1 LLAVTSSFLGYLF
14 WKQQRDQFTPAFS
27 IIHTEVEPMQLVH
40 WTAAPVFP
48 HPFLLSSRGVCQRL
62 QEPRW
67 GVIHT
72 CPGEHAWKIPC
83 AQAREPPRCHMSRE
97 AKQSA
102 HSRLSPIANLR
113 QGHRRASWKGESV
126 VLQCVRLGFA
136 RARNSKQQA
145 EKPTLAVP
153 LCGTESVP
161 RRRNKDNGLKHRP
174 IFAVVLENRGAPGN
188 GSRSE
193 KYILSALFPRTPVSP
208 HSSRRRLR
216 RTAFSLLSDSNS
228 AGVSPRQ
235 AAVVSDSQTATLF
248 LPSAAV
254 WHKRPSSPG
263 SLCPAAAL
271 AVLVN
276 SLSFMRQQMYPT
288 GGILILCSSLSELA
302 GAVAAVAVVGRGRG
316 VGQRPVLRP
325 VLNSM
330 ESCSQQPLQLG
341 NNPRVRRGCASV
353 PEYLGAEKSPKQAKA
368 KIGALKG
375 LLCSPLSVLDCRPG
389 KNLPQQ
395 DSSLESSSCKGA
407 AQAPACWLVLHLS
420 GQPPLSR
427 RQTPRSLPPLP
438 GPGVEECAALPAG
451 MEVGMRV
458 VRGVDWKWG
467 SQDDG
472 EGHVGTVV
480 EIGRQ
485 GSTTTPDKTVVVQ
498 WDNGTRTNYRT
509 GYQGAYDLL
518 LYDNA
523 QIGVRHSNIIC
534 DSCKKHGIMGM
545 RWKCKVCF
553 DYDLC
558 TQCYMNNKHDLSHA
572 FERYET
578 AHSQPAGVEQMSGAC
593 PPRSERQ
600 AVLNGVFFK
609 KGYSTALTSSW
620 SAFDGGWGDCLPSGR
635 LRATDTNP
643 AESFLAPPAPASP
656 SCTVTSAAEL
666 LVALTPRQ
674 NLSRIILK
682 GIFQGVRVVRGP
694 DWDWGNQDGGEG
706 KIGKVVDI
714 RGWDT
719 ESGRSVASVTW
730 SNGTTNVYR
739 MGHKGKVDLKYV
751 SDVAGGYYYKDHL
764 PKLGE
769 HAELQRQESAD
780 GHAFQQGDKVKCLL
794 EVDILRQMQE
804 GHGGWNPKMAEYI
817 SRIGTVHRI
826 TDRGD
831 VRVQYSN
838 NIRWTF
844 HPGALTKVHTFG
856 VGDLVRVLDDMDSVK
871 RLQAGHGEWTDS
883 MAPALG
889 QMGKVLKVYAD
900 GDLRVAFGGQTWTF
914 NPACLTSQPVEVDA
928 NLMTTENPNESGS
941 TVISVLEKL
950 LSQSTELDHP
960 GRLVIEAAHGSASK
974 VRDLV
979 QKYPDKVDIKN
990 QGKTAL
996 QVAAHQ
1002 GHVEVVKVLLQA
1014 NSSIEVK
1021 DEDGDTALHYTAFG
1035 NQAETARL
1043 LLSKALHIAVN
1054 KGFTEVVRVLSEHNA
1069 DVNLQDSYGDTPLHD
1084 AIAKDFRNI
1093 IEILTEVPTIDF
1105 TQQNTRGFNLLHH
1118 AALKGN
1124 KLATEKILARARQL
1138 VDVKKDDGFSALHLA
1153 ALNNHRDVAEI
1164 LLKEGRCDVN
1174 IRNNRNQTP
1183 LQLAVTQGHA
1193 EMVQLLVT
1201 EGADVNAEDED
1212 GDTAMHIALS
1222 RQQLAATVAASEGEG
1237 SSLYARL
1244 HGSGLLGNLELNV
1257 GAAMACFLAQEGA
1270 DINYANHKGKHPLD
1284 LVTDGMVVQLIKN
1297 FSEKHRDQQL
1307 QSHSCGT
1314 GVGSSSLRRVHT
1326 TPNTMTN
1333 LAMPSS
1339 AGPSECLIC
1348 SELALLVL
1356 FCPCQHSVA
1365 CEECAHRMKK
1375 CIKCQVTITKKI
1387 RQDNTE
1393 VECSP
1398 SSENSD
1404 QHNLLE
1410 QLQFRFRQMEER
1422 ITCPICIDNQIKL
1435 VFQCGHA
1442 SCVECSAALKTCPIC
1457 RQAIRERIQLFV

>member
-1 LLAVTSSFLGYLF
+1 
-14 WKQQRDQFTPAFS
+14 
-27 IIHTEVEPMQLVH
+27 
-40 WTAAPVFP
+40 
-48 HPFLLSSRGVCQRL
+48 
-62 QEPRW
+62 
-67 GVIHT
+67 
-72 CPGEHAWKIPC
+72 
-83 AQAREPPRCHMSRE
+83 
-97 AKQSA
+97 
-102 HSRLSPIANLR
+102 
-113 QGHRRASWKGESV
+113 
-126 VLQCVRLGFA
+126 
-136 RARNSKQQA
+136 
-145 EKPTLAVP
+145 
-153 LCGTESVP
+153 
-161 RRRNKDNGLKHRP
+161 
-174 IFAVVLENRGAPGN
+174 
-188 GSRSE
+188 
-193 KYILSALFPRTPVSP
+193 
-208 HSSRRRLR
+208 
-216 RTAFSLLSDSNS
+216 
-228 AGVSPRQ
+228 
-235 AAVVSDSQTATLF
+235 
-248 LPSAAV
+248 
-254 WHKRPSSPG
+254 
-263 SLCPAAAL
+263 
-271 AVLVN
+271 
-276 SLSFMRQQMYPT
+276 
-288 GGILILCSSLSELA
+288 
-302 GAVAAVAVVGRGRG
+302 
-316 VGQRPVLRP
+316 
-325 VLNSM
+325 
-330 ESCSQQPLQLG
+330 
-341 NNPRVRRGCASV
+341 
-353 PEYLGAEKSPKQAKA
+353 
-368 KIGALKG
+368 
-375 LLCSPLSVLDCRPG
+375 
-389 KNLPQQ
+389 
-395 DSSLESSSCKGA
+395 
-407 AQAPACWLVLHLS
+407 
-420 GQPPLSR
+420 
-427 RQTPRSLPPLP
+427 
-438 GPGVEECAALPAG
+438 

-458 VRGVDWKWG
+458 VRGLDWKWG
-467 SQDDG
+467 NQDDG

-498 WDNGTRTNYRT
+498 WDSGTRTNYRT

-578 AHSQPAGVEQMSGAC
+578 AHSQPVS
-593 PPRSERQ
+593 
-600 AVLNGVFFK
+600 
-609 KGYSTALTSSW
+609 
-620 SAFDGGWGDCLPSGR
+620 
-635 LRATDTNP
+635 
-643 AESFLAPPAPASP
+643 
-656 SCTVTSAAEL
+656 
-666 LVALTPRQ
+666 LVPRQ
-674 NLSRIILK
+674 NLPRIILK
-682 GIFQGVRVVRGP
+682 GIFQGVKVVRGP

-706 KIGKVVDI
+706 KVGKVVDI

-751 SDVAGGYYYKDHL
+751 SDGQGGFYYKDHL

-780 GHAFQQGDKVKCLL
+780 GHSFQQGDKVKCLL

-817 SRIGTVHRI
+817 CRIGTVHRI

-844 HPGALTKVHTFG
+844 HPGALTKVNTFG
-856 VGDLVRVLDDMDSVK
+856 VGELVRVLEDMDSVK

-883 MAPALG
+883 MVLG
-889 QMGKVLKVYAD
+889 QVGKVLKVYAD

-914 NPACLTSQPVEVDA
+914 NPACLSAQPVEVDA
-928 NLMTTENPNESGS
+928 NLMTAENPSESGS

-950 LSQSTELDHP
+950 LSQSTEQDNP
-960 GRLVIEAAHGSASK
+960 GRLVIEAARGSANK
-974 VRDLV
+974 VRELV
-979 QKYPDKVDIKN
+979 LKYPDKVDLKN

-1002 GHVEVVKVLLQA
+1002 GHMEVVKALLQA
-1014 NSSIEVK
+1014 NSSVEVK

-1035 NQAETARL
+1035 NQAEIARL
-1043 LLSKALHIAVN
+1043 LLSKGANVNLLNNSMCTALHIAVN
-1054 KGFTEVVRVLSEHNA
+1054 KGFIDVVRVLTEHSA

-1093 IEILTEVPTIDF
+1093 IEILVVVPNIDF
-1105 TQQNTRGFNLLHH
+1105 TQQNHRGFNLLHH

-1164 LLKEGRCDVN
+1164 LIKEGRCDIN

-1183 LQLAVTQGHA
+1183 LQLAVTQGHTNL
-1193 EMVQLLVT
+1193 VQLLVA
-1201 EGADVNAEDED
+1201 EGADVNMEDED
-1212 GDTAMHIALS
+1212 GDTAMHVALLHS
-1222 RQQLAATVAASEGEG
+1222 PQQVGNIQLP
-1237 SSLYARL
+1237 SLISFLSA
-1244 HGSGLLGNLELNV
+1244 SGLLGNTELSV

-1270 DINYANHKGKHPLD
+1270 DISYANHKGKSPLD
-1284 LVTDGMVVQLIKN
+1284 LVADSTMLQLIKS
-1297 FSEKHRDQQL
+1297 FSEKHRYVL
-1307 QSHSCGT
+1307 VVKS
-1314 GVGSSSLRRVHT
+1314 VSSASLRRAHT

-1333 LAMPSS
+1333 LVLPTPP
-1339 AGPSECLIC
+1339 GPSECLIC

-1387 RQDNTE
+1387 RQDQTE
-1393 VECSP
+1393 VDCSP
-1398 SSENSD
+1398 GNENSD

-1410 QLQFRFRQMEER
+1410 QLQSRYRQMEER
-1422 ITCPICIDNQIKL
+1422 ITCPICIDNYIKL

-1442 SCVECSAALKTCPIC
+1442 SCIDCSAALKTCPIC
-1457 RQAIRERIQLFV
+1457 RQTIRERIQLFV

>member
-1 LLAVTSSFLGYLF
+1 
-14 WKQQRDQFTPAFS
+14 
-27 IIHTEVEPMQLVH
+27 
-40 WTAAPVFP
+40 
-48 HPFLLSSRGVCQRL
+48 
-62 QEPRW
+62 
-67 GVIHT
+67 
-72 CPGEHAWKIPC
+72 
-83 AQAREPPRCHMSRE
+83 
-97 AKQSA
+97 
-102 HSRLSPIANLR
+102 
-113 QGHRRASWKGESV
+113 
-126 VLQCVRLGFA
+126 
-136 RARNSKQQA
+136 
-145 EKPTLAVP
+145 
-153 LCGTESVP
+153 
-161 RRRNKDNGLKHRP
+161 
-174 IFAVVLENRGAPGN
+174 
-188 GSRSE
+188 
-193 KYILSALFPRTPVSP
+193 
-208 HSSRRRLR
+208 
-216 RTAFSLLSDSNS
+216 
-228 AGVSPRQ
+228 
-235 AAVVSDSQTATLF
+235 
-248 LPSAAV
+248 
-254 WHKRPSSPG
+254 
-263 SLCPAAAL
+263 
-271 AVLVN
+271 
-276 SLSFMRQQMYPT
+276 
-288 GGILILCSSLSELA
+288 
-302 GAVAAVAVVGRGRG
+302 
-316 VGQRPVLRP
+316 
-325 VLNSM
+325 
-330 ESCSQQPLQLG
+330 
-341 NNPRVRRGCASV
+341 
-353 PEYLGAEKSPKQAKA
+353 
-368 KIGALKG
+368 
-375 LLCSPLSVLDCRPG
+375 
-389 KNLPQQ
+389 
-395 DSSLESSSCKGA
+395 
-407 AQAPACWLVLHLS
+407 
-420 GQPPLSR
+420 
-427 RQTPRSLPPLP
+427 
-438 GPGVEECAALPAG
+438 

-458 VRGVDWKWG
+458 VRGMDWKWG
-467 SQDDG
+467 NQDDG

-498 WDNGTRTNYRT
+498 WDSGTRTNYRT

-558 TQCYMNNKHDLSHA
+558 TQCYMNNKHDLAHA

-578 AHSQPAGVEQMSGAC
+578 AHSQP
-593 PPRSERQ
+593 
-600 AVLNGVFFK
+600 
-609 KGYSTALTSSW
+609 
-620 SAFDGGWGDCLPSGR
+620 
-635 LRATDTNP
+635 
-643 AESFLAPPAPASP
+643 
-656 SCTVTSAAEL
+656 VT
-666 LVALTPRQ
+666 LVPRQ

-682 GIFQGVRVVRGP
+682 GIFQGVKVVRGP

-730 SNGTTNVYR
+730 ANGTTNVYR

-751 SDVAGGYYYKDHL
+751 SDIAGGHYYKDHL

-780 GHAFQQGDKVKCLL
+780 GHTFQQGDKVKCLL

-817 SRIGTVHRI
+817 CRIGTVHRI

-844 HPGALTKVHTFG
+844 HPGALTKVNTFG
-856 VGDLVRVLDDMDSVK
+856 VGDLVRVLDDMDNVK

-889 QMGKVLKVYAD
+889 QVGKVLKVYAD

-914 NPACLTSQPVEVDA
+914 NPACLTAQPIEMDA
-928 NLMTTENPNESGS
+928 NLMTTENTNESGS

-950 LSQSTELDHP
+950 LSQSTEQDNP
-960 GRLVIEAAHGSASK
+960 SRLVIEAAHGSASK
-974 VRDLV
+974 VQDLV
-979 QKYPDKVDIKN
+979 QKYPEKVDIKN

-1002 GHVEVVKVLLQA
+1002 GHMEVVKVLLQA
-1014 NSSIEVK
+1014 NSNIEVK

-1035 NQAETARL
+1035 NQAEIARL
-1043 LLSKALHIAVN
+1043 LLSKGANVNLLNNSMCTALHIAVN

-1093 IEILTEVPTIDF
+1093 IEILTEVPNIDF
-1105 TQQNTRGFNLLHH
+1105 TQQNNRGFNLLHH

-1138 VDVKKDDGFSALHLA
+1138 VDVKKEDGFSALHLA

-1193 EMVQLLVT
+1193 EMVQLVVT
-1201 EGADVNAEDED
+1201 EGADVNVEDED
-1212 GDTAMHIALS
+1212 GDTAMHTALG
-1222 RQQLAATVAASEGEG
+1222 RQQLATTMATTEGEG
-1237 SSLYARL
+1237 SSLYTRL
-1244 HGSGLLGNLELNV
+1244 HGSGLLGSTELNV
-1257 GAAMACFLAQEGA
+1257 GAAIACFLAQEGA
-1270 DINYANHKGKHPLD
+1270 DISYANHKGKSPLD
-1284 LVTDGMVVQLIKN
+1284 LVTDGTIVQLIKS
-1297 FSEKHRDQQL
+1297 FSEKHRTQQL
-1307 QSHSCGT
+1307 QGNSCGT
-1314 GVGSSSLRRVHT
+1314 GISSSSLRRVHT

-1333 LAMPSS
+1333 LAMPTST
-1339 AGPSECLIC
+1339 GPSECLIC
-1348 SELALLVL
+1348 SELALLIL
-1356 FCPCQHSVA
+1356 FSPCQHSVA

-1375 CIKCQVTITKKI
+1375 CIKCQVTITKKL

-1398 SSENSD
+1398 SSENSE

-1410 QLQFRFRQMEER
+1410 QLQSRYRQMEER
-1422 ITCPICIDNQIKL
+1422 ITCPICIDNHIKL

-1442 SCVECSAALKTCPIC
+1442 SCIDCSAALKTCPIC
-1457 RQAIRERIQLFV
+1457 RQTIRERIQLFV

>member
-1 LLAVTSSFLGYLF
+1 
-14 WKQQRDQFTPAFS
+14 
-27 IIHTEVEPMQLVH
+27 
-40 WTAAPVFP
+40 
-48 HPFLLSSRGVCQRL
+48 
-62 QEPRW
+62 
-67 GVIHT
+67 
-72 CPGEHAWKIPC
+72 
-83 AQAREPPRCHMSRE
+83 
-97 AKQSA
+97 
-102 HSRLSPIANLR
+102 
-113 QGHRRASWKGESV
+113 
-126 VLQCVRLGFA
+126 
-136 RARNSKQQA
+136 
-145 EKPTLAVP
+145 
-153 LCGTESVP
+153 
-161 RRRNKDNGLKHRP
+161 
-174 IFAVVLENRGAPGN
+174 
-188 GSRSE
+188 
-193 KYILSALFPRTPVSP
+193 
-208 HSSRRRLR
+208 
-216 RTAFSLLSDSNS
+216 
-228 AGVSPRQ
+228 
-235 AAVVSDSQTATLF
+235 
-248 LPSAAV
+248 
-254 WHKRPSSPG
+254 
-263 SLCPAAAL
+263 
-271 AVLVN
+271 
-276 SLSFMRQQMYPT
+276 
-288 GGILILCSSLSELA
+288 
-302 GAVAAVAVVGRGRG
+302 
-316 VGQRPVLRP
+316 
-325 VLNSM
+325 
-330 ESCSQQPLQLG
+330 
-341 NNPRVRRGCASV
+341 
-353 PEYLGAEKSPKQAKA
+353 
-368 KIGALKG
+368 
-375 LLCSPLSVLDCRPG
+375 
-389 KNLPQQ
+389 
-395 DSSLESSSCKGA
+395 
-407 AQAPACWLVLHLS
+407 
-420 GQPPLSR
+420 
-427 RQTPRSLPPLP
+427 
-438 GPGVEECAALPAG
+438 

-458 VRGVDWKWG
+458 VRGLDWKWG
-467 SQDDG
+467 NQDDG

-498 WDNGTRTNYRT
+498 WDSGTRTNYRT

-578 AHSQPAGVEQMSGAC
+578 AHSQPVS
-593 PPRSERQ
+593 
-600 AVLNGVFFK
+600 
-609 KGYSTALTSSW
+609 
-620 SAFDGGWGDCLPSGR
+620 
-635 LRATDTNP
+635 
-643 AESFLAPPAPASP
+643 LA
-656 SCTVTSAAEL
+656 
-666 LVALTPRQ
+666 PRQ
-674 NLSRIILK
+674 NLPRIILK
-682 GIFQGVRVVRGP
+682 GIFQGVKVVRGP

-706 KIGKVVDI
+706 KVGKVVDI

-751 SDVAGGYYYKDHL
+751 SDGQGGFYYKDHL

-780 GHAFQQGDKVKCLL
+780 GHSFQQGDKVKCLL

-817 SRIGTVHRI
+817 CRIGTVHRI

-844 HPGALTKVHTFG
+844 HPGALTKVNTFG
-856 VGDLVRVLDDMDSVK
+856 VGELVRVLEDMESVK

-883 MAPALG
+883 MTPVLG
-889 QMGKVLKVYAD
+889 QVGKVLKVYAD

-914 NPACLTSQPVEVDA
+914 NPACLSAQPVEVDA
-928 NLMTTENPNESGS
+928 NLMTAENPNESGS

-950 LSQSTELDHP
+950 LSQSTEQDNP
-960 GRLVIEAAHGSASK
+960 SRLVIEAAHGSANK
-974 VRDLV
+974 LLMNL
-979 QKYPDKVDIKN
+979 QPCLWPWQVDIKN

-1002 GHVEVVKVLLQA
+1002 GHMEVVKALLQA

-1035 NQAETARL
+1035 NQAEIARL
-1043 LLSKALHIAVN
+1043 LLSKGANVNLLNNSMCTALHIAVN
-1054 KGFTEVVRVLSEHNA
+1054 KGFTDVVRVLTEHSA

-1093 IEILTEVPTIDF
+1093 IEILAVVPNIDF
-1105 TQQNTRGFNLLHH
+1105 TQQNHRGFNLLHH

-1138 VDVKKDDGFSALHLA
+1138 VDVKKEDGFSALHLA

-1164 LLKEGRCDVN
+1164 LIKEGRGDIN

-1183 LQLAVTQGHA
+1183 LQLAVMQGHTDL
-1193 EMVQLLVT
+1193 VQLLVA
-1201 EGADVNAEDED
+1201 EGADVNMEDED
-1212 GDTAMHIALS
+1212 GDTAMHVALL
-1222 RQQLAATVAASEGEG
+1222 RPQLANEAGGEL
-1237 SSLYARL
+1237 SA
-1244 HGSGLLGNLELNV
+1244 SGLLGNAELSV
-1257 GAAMACFLAQEGA
+1257 GAAIACFLAQQGA
-1270 DINYANHKGKHPLD
+1270 DISYANHKGKSPLD
-1284 LVTDGMVVQLIKN
+1284 LVADSSMLCVLSG
-1297 FSEKHRDQQL
+1297 RL
-1307 QSHSCGT
+1307 QCLQAITCGQ
-1314 GVGSSSLRRVHT
+1314 GLSSASLRRVHT

-1333 LAMPSS
+1333 LVLPTPP
-1339 AGPSECLIC
+1339 GPSECLIC

-1387 RQDNTE
+1387 RQDQTE
-1393 VECSP
+1393 VDCSP
-1398 SSENSD
+1398 GNENSE

-1410 QLQFRFRQMEER
+1410 QLQSRYRQMEER
-1422 ITCPICIDNQIKL
+1422 ITCPICIDNHIKL

-1442 SCVECSAALKTCPIC
+1442 SCIDCSAALKTCPIC
-1457 RQAIRERIQLFV
+1457 RQTIRERIQLFV